1 MCGITG
7 IIDFSLSTVNRA
19 VLQSM
24 NGALMT
30 RGPDAEGF
38 AFLPHAGLGHRRLS
52 IIDLESGA
60 QPMSTPDGRYTIVFN
75 GEIYNYRE
83 LRADLEK
90 AGVPLCTHSDTE
102 VLLELF
108 AREGANCLEK
118 LNGMFAFAIWDARER
133 KLFAARDRMGKKPF
147 YYAHLPNSF
156 AFASEPKALLK
167 HPAISKTL
175 DPSAAKLFFAYEYV
189 PAPYSIYADIKKL
202 PQSHFL
208 EVTQGS
214 LKITRY
220 WSPPQNEPLEIDEKS
235 AAKELLRL
243 LDKAVTYRMIADVPL
258 GVFLSGGVDSS
269 SVVALMARHR
279 AGKDIKT
286 FSINFAEASYDESLY
301 STTVAKTFGTD
312 HHEETLTAN
321 TMLKILPD
329 VANYLDEPFA
339 DGSILP
345 TYLLSQFTR
354 KHVTVALGGDGA
366 DELFAGYPTFLASRL
381 ANAYTRLPPFIKN
394 SVNHL
399 SGWLPKSDDNMSLD
413 FKARQFL
420 LGADFPGV
428 EKNQVWLGALP
439 PSELNQLFMPD
450 FGSTTPDLSPFDPL
464 TLIRNEMRHC
474 TATHFGDQ
482 LLYFYQ
488 KFYLCEGILTKVDR
502 ASMANSLEVRAPYL
516 DKDVVEFA
524 ARLPYEYKLKGI
536 TTKFLVKRAFNRL
549 LPAMITQRSKKGFG
563 IPIAGWL
570 KNELKP
576 LLLNTLNRERI
587 KSAGIFNWSYVEKLI
602 GEHLSGKSNHR
613 KPLFALLMFELWREQ
628 YSD

>member
-175 DPSAAKLFFAYEYV
+175 DPSAAKLFFSYEYV

-214 LKITRY
+214 LKTTRY
-220 WSPPQNEPLEIDEKS
+220 WSPPQNESLEIDEKS
-235 AAKELLRL
+235 AAKHLLAL
-243 LDKAVTYRMIADVPL
+243 LDKAVTYRMISDVPL

-301 STTVAKTFGTD
+301 SATVAKTFGTD

-420 LGADFPGV
+420 LGADYPGV

-439 PSELNQLFMPD
+439 PSEINQLFMPG
-450 FGSTTPDLSPFDPL
+450 FGSTAPALPPFDPL

-482 LLYFYQ
+482 LLYFLS
-488 KFYLCEGILTKVDR
+488 KILPV
-502 ASMANSLEVRAPYL
+502 
-516 DKDVVEFA
+516 
-524 ARLPYEYKLKGI
+524 
-536 TTKFLVKRAFNRL
+536 
-549 LPAMITQRSKKGFG
+549 
-563 IPIAGWL
+563 
-570 KNELKP
+570 
-576 LLLNTLNRERI
+576 
-587 KSAGIFNWSYVEKLI
+587 
-602 GEHLSGKSNHR
+602 
-613 KPLFALLMFELWREQ
+613 
-628 YSD
+628 